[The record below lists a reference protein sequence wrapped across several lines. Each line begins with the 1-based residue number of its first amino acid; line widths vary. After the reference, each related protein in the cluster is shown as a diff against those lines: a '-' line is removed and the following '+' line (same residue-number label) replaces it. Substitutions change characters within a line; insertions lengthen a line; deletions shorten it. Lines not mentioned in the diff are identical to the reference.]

1 MAKSK
6 PIGVRFD
13 LYKLDIIQKEQNL
26 TSVQQ
31 VVNYFLDGY
40 KSISASKTLLEI
52 INTDGEPNILGNPKV
67 KIGAPFKNMPPY
79 DIDAPNLEV
88 SSKLEQIPT
97 ETKKMPPKGL
107 KGIDLTI
114 WKSENWK

>member
-1 MAKSK
+1 MTKSK

-13 LYKLDIIQKEQNL
+13 LYKLEMIQKEQNL

-31 VVNYFLDGY
+31 VVNYLMDNY
-40 KSISASKTLLEI
+40 
-52 INTDGEPNILGNPKV
+52 GEKEV
-67 KIGAPFKNMPPY
+67 KRGAPFKNMPPY
-79 DIDAPNLEV
+79 DRNSPKLEV
-88 SSKLEQIPT
+88 SSKLEQIPVENHKT
-97 ETKKMPPKGL
+97 PPEGL

>member
-13 LYKLDIIQKEQNL
+13 LYKLDMIQKEQNL

-31 VVNYFLDGY
+31 VVNYFINNY
-40 KSISASKTLLEI
+40 VSKEI
-52 INTDGEPNILGNPKV
+52 KRR
-67 KIGAPFKNMPPY
+67 APFKNMPPY
-79 DIDAPNLEV
+79 DTDAPKLEV

-97 ETKKMPPKGL
+97 EPKKTPPNGL
-107 KGIDLTI
+107 KGIDLVI

>member
-1 MAKSK
+1 MSKSK

-13 LYKLDIIQKEQNL
+13 LEKLEMIQKEQNL
-26 TSVQQ
+26 ASPQA

-40 KSISASKTLLEI
+40 KSISSSKTLLEI
-52 INTDGEPNILGNPKV
+52 IDTYGVPNILGKR
-67 KIGAPFKNMPPY
+67 GAPFKNMPPY
-79 DIDAPNLEV
+79 DTDAPKLEV

-97 ETKKMPPKGL
+97 ETKKMPPNGL
-107 KGIDLTI
+107 KGIDLVI

>member
-13 LYKLDIIQKEQNL
+13 LDKLDIIQKEQNL

-31 VVNYFLDGY
+31 VLNYLMDNYG
-40 KSISASKTLLEI
+40 SKE
-52 INTDGEPNILGNPKV
+52 V
-67 KIGAPFKNMPPY
+67 KRGAPFKNMPPY
-79 DIDAPNLEV
+79 DLEASNLADNVKVVE
-88 SSKLEQIPT
+88 IPVENQKT
-97 ETKKMPPKGL
+97 PPIGL

-114 WKSENWK
+114 WKAENWK

>member
-13 LYKLDIIQKEQNL
+13 ENIVKIIQEKYPQFETHQSILNFLMDIYLPYENMKEL
-26 TSVQQ
+26 TRHQLIT
-31 VVNYFLDGY
+31 NM
-40 KSISASKTLLEI
+40 KR
-52 INTDGEPNILGNPKV
+52 
-67 KIGAPFKNMPPY
+67 GAPFKNMPPF
-79 DIDAPNLEV
+79 DTDSP
-88 SSKLEQIPT
+88 KLADKPKFVEIPV
-97 ETKKMPPKGL
+97 ETQKTPPKGL

>member
-13 LYKLDIIQKEQNL
+13 IDKLNMIQKEQNL

-31 VVNYFLDGY
+31 VVNYLMDNYGKKEPDTVLITPWGDEISSIAKGY
-40 KSISASKTLLEI
+40 
-52 INTDGEPNILGNPKV
+52 PKV
-67 KIGAPFKNMPPY
+67 VEIPHENKKTPP
-79 DIDAPNLEV
+79 
-88 SSKLEQIPT
+88 Q
-97 ETKKMPPKGL
+97 GL
-107 KGIDLTI
+107 KGIDLVI

>member
-13 LYKLDIIQKEQNL
+13 LEKLDMIQKEQNL

-31 VVNYFLDGY
+31 VVNYLMDNYG
-40 KSISASKTLLEI
+40 
-52 INTDGEPNILGNPKV
+52 PKET
-67 KIGAPFKNMPPY
+67 KRGAPFKNMPPY
-79 DIDAPNLEV
+79 DTGGPKPEV

-97 ETKKMPPKGL
+97 ETQKTPPKGL

-114 WKSENWK
+114 WKYENWK

>member
-13 LYKLDIIQKEQNL
+13 LDKLDIIQKEQNL

-31 VVNYFLDGY
+31 VVNYLMDNYG
-40 KSISASKTLLEI
+40 SKE
-52 INTDGEPNILGNPKV
+52 V
-67 KIGAPFKNMPPY
+67 KRGAPFKNMPPY
-79 DIDAPNLEV
+79 DID
-88 SSKLEQIPT
+88 SSITADYPKVVAIPHENMKT
-97 ETKKMPPKGL
+97 PPKGL
-107 KGIDLTI
+107 KGLDLLI

>member
-13 LYKLDIIQKEQNL
+13 LDKLDMIQKEQNL

-31 VVNYFLDGY
+31 VVNYLMDNYGE
-40 KSISASKTLLEI
+40 KEI
-52 INTDGEPNILGNPKV
+52 
-67 KIGAPFKNMPPY
+67 KNMPIHEGNKANY
-79 DIDAPNLEV
+79 AFKHGFGTI
-88 SSKLEQIPT
+88 T
-97 ETKKMPPKGL
+97 TKTQKTPPEGL

-114 WKSENWK
+114 WKSENWE

>member
-13 LYKLDIIQKEQNL
+13 LDKLDIIQKEQNL
-26 TSVQQ
+26 TSMQSV
-31 VVNYFLDGY
+31 LDY
-40 KSISASKTLLEI
+40 LMDFYLAHSQSDKIIAELDKIKT
-52 INTDGEPNILGNPKV
+52 KR
-67 KIGAPFKNMPPY
+67 GAPFKNMPPY
-79 DIDAPNLEV
+79 DANGVNLEGNV
-88 SSKLEQIPT
+88 KTVIIPS
-97 ETKKMPPKGL
+97 ENKKTPPKGL

>member
-13 LYKLDIIQKEQNL
+13 LDKLDMIQKEQNL

-31 VVNYFLDGY
+31 VLNYLMDNYG
-40 KSISASKTLLEI
+40 SKE
-52 INTDGEPNILGNPKV
+52 V
-67 KIGAPFKNMPPY
+67 KRGAPFKNMPPY
-79 DIDAPNLEV
+79 NVEASNLADNVKVVE
-88 SSKLEQIPT
+88 IPFENQKT
-97 ETKKMPPKGL
+97 PPIGL

-114 WKSENWK
+114 WKAENWK

>member
-13 LYKLDIIQKEQNL
+13 LDKLDMIQKEQNL

-31 VVNYFLDGY
+31 VVNYLMDNYG
-40 KSISASKTLLEI
+40 KIKPVEEVLAISTTQS
-52 INTDGEPNILGNPKV
+52 
-67 KIGAPFKNMPPY
+67 
-79 DIDAPNLEV
+79 
-88 SSKLEQIPT
+88 
-97 ETKKMPPKGL
+97 TKKALKPKIKPQNGQPVPPDGL
-107 KGIDLTI
+107 VGIDLAI

>member
-13 LYKLDIIQKEQNL
+13 LNKLDIIQKEQNL

-31 VVNYFLDGY
+31 VVNYLMDNYG
-40 KSISASKTLLEI
+40 SKE
-52 INTDGEPNILGNPKV
+52 V
-67 KIGAPFKNMPPY
+67 KRGAPFKNMPPY
-79 DIDAPNLEV
+79 DID
-88 SSKLEQIPT
+88 SSITADYPKVVAIPHENMKT
-97 ETKKMPPKGL
+97 PPKGL
-107 KGIDLTI
+107 KGLDLLI

>member
-13 LYKLDIIQKEQNL
+13 LCKLDMIQKEQNL

-31 VVNYFLDGY
+31 VVNYLMDNY
-40 KSISASKTLLEI
+40 
-52 INTDGEPNILGNPKV
+52 GEKEV
-67 KIGAPFKNMPPY
+67 KRGAPFKNMPPY
-79 DIDAPNLEV
+79 DID
-88 SSKLEQIPT
+88 SSIMADYPRIVAIPRENMKT
-97 ETKKMPPKGL
+97 PPEGL

>member
-13 LYKLDIIQKEQNL
+13 LCKLEMIQKEQNL

-31 VVNYFLDGY
+31 VLNYLMDNYG
-40 KSISASKTLLEI
+40 SKE
-52 INTDGEPNILGNPKV
+52 V
-67 KIGAPFKNMPPY
+67 KRGAPFKNMPPY
-79 DIDAPNLEV
+79 DVEASNLADNVKVE
-88 SSKLEQIPT
+88 EIPVENQKT
-97 ETKKMPPKGL
+97 PPIGL

-114 WKSENWK
+114 WKAENWK

>member
-13 LYKLDIIQKEQNL
+13 LDKLDIIQKEQNL

-67 KIGAPFKNMPPY
+67 KRGAPFKNMPPY
-79 DIDAPNLEV
+79 DRNSPKSV
-88 SSKLEQIPT
+88 FGSKLEQIPT
-97 ETKKMPPKGL
+97 ENQITPPMGL
-107 KGIDLTI
+107 KGIDLII
-114 WKSENWK
+114 WKSENKK

>member
-1 MAKSK
+1 MAKSN

-13 LYKLDIIQKEQNL
+13 LYKLDMIQKEQNL

-31 VVNYFLDGY
+31 VVNYLMDNYG
-40 KSISASKTLLEI
+40 
-52 INTDGEPNILGNPKV
+52 PKET
-67 KIGAPFKNMPPY
+67 KRGAPFKNMPPY
-79 DIDAPNLEV
+79 DTGGPKPEV

-97 ETKKMPPKGL
+97 ETQKTPPKGL

>member
-13 LYKLDIIQKEQNL
+13 LEKLELIQKEQNL
-26 TSVQQ
+26 SSPQA
-31 VVNYFLDGY
+31 VVNHFLDAY
-40 KSISASKTLLEI
+40 ESIYTQKTLIDI
-52 INTDGEPNILGNPKV
+52 IDTTGEPNILGKKASNLAFKPKNGITTSHNQ
-67 KIGAPFKNMPPY
+67 KTPP
-79 DIDAPNLEV
+79 I
-88 SSKLEQIPT
+88 
-97 ETKKMPPKGL
+97 GL

>member
-13 LYKLDIIQKEQNL
+13 IDKLNMIQKEQNL

-40 KSISASKTLLEI
+40 KSISVSKTLLEI
-52 INTDGEPNILGNPKV
+52 INVDNEPNILGKS
-67 KIGAPFKNMPPY
+67 KIKRGTSFKNMPPY
-79 DIDAPNLEV
+79 HKEAPNLEEIANF
-88 SSKLEQIPT
+88 LPT
-97 ETKKMPPKGL
+97 PPENFKGL
-107 KGIDLTI
+107 DLAI